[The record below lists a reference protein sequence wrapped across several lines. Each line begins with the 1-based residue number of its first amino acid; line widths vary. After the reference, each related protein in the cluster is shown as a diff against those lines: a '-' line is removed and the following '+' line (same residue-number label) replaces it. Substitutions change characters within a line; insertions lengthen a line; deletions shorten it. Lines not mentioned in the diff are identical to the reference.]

1 MAKADDANVLE
12 QHVEKLVLL
21 VCLVL
26 LGVAAHRWILSSPVS
41 MDGVPIERV
50 DEMLSGKARVV
61 KELYGKEGNVTVPP
75 VPRWAGKTLALRAI
89 APQARE
95 DVDVAMPRLP
105 MKIEL
110 GGPPEDGLV
119 RLAQLIADM
128 PVPPKPQ
135 VTAAMELPEKPV
147 LADVAVAHGTLA
159 YPFAELAK
167 AWTDRLAKVK
177 VPVKLTAQEVV
188 VEVQEEMGDG
198 QWGPPRQVKVAA
210 KPDAEGN
217 PVVVPRVPDFDG
229 TNVEQVRGARDKL
242 TQQQSHILRPD
253 YYRICSPGR
262 QWAPWQP
269 RLPKDEAPAEEPPS
283 VPVVPGLTAAPSR
296 ATFVWFH
303 DETMEVG
310 RRYRHR
316 VKLVFV
322 NPMLTYDKAVS
333 EEYLAEARQTYIETE
348 VSEWSDPVSVD
359 RTVHFFLTGAS
370 ETTGQMTVT
379 IFANKWAQT
388 AMRTFQIRPG
398 EPIGSLWKVRIRNP
412 KTGEA
417 EPAEVDFST
426 GAISLRFR
434 FAEKWLRGNFEVT
447 TAKMLYL
454 DSQGRLRVR
463 IQAQD
468 GADPLRRKL
477 VEEAKRA
484 LGGG

>member
-1 MAKADDANVLE
+1 MAKAEDANVLE

-21 VCLVL
+21 LCLVL

-50 DEMLSGKARVV
+50 DEMLSEKAQRVKRAYDDTDATV
-61 KELYGKEGNVTVPP
+61 KP

-105 MKIEL
+105 MKVEL
-110 GGPPEDGLV
+110 SPAGEEGLV

-128 PVPPKPQ
+128 PVPPKPL
-135 VTAAMELPEKPV
+135 VTAAMELPDKPV
-147 LADVAVAHGTLA
+147 LADVAVAHGALV
-159 YPFAELAK
+159 YPFAELTK
-167 AWTDRLAKVK
+167 AWTDRLKKAEI
-177 VPVKLTAQEVV
+177 PVKLTAQEVI

-217 PVVVPRVPDFDG
+217 PIVVPRVPDFDG
-229 TNVEQVRGARDKL
+229 KNVEEVRGARDKL
-242 TQQQSHILRPD
+242 TQQQGHVLRAE
-253 YYRICSPGR
+253 YYQISSSGHG
-262 QWAPWQP
+262 WAPWQP

-283 VPVVPGLTAAPSR
+283 VPVVPGAAAAPSR
-296 ATFVWFH
+296 ARSVWFH
-303 DETMEVG
+303 DETMELG
-310 RRYRHR
+310 RRYRYR

-322 NPMLTYDKAVS
+322 NPILTYDKAVS
-333 EEYLAEARQTYIETE
+333 DEHLAEARQTYIETDA
-348 VSEWSDPVSVD
+348 SEWSDPVSVD

-379 IFANKWAQT
+379 VFATKWAQT
-388 AMRTFQIRPG
+388 AMRTFQVRPG
-398 EPIGSLWKVRIRNP
+398 ELIGNLAKVKIRNP
-412 KTGEA
+412 KTGDVDPE
-417 EPAEVDFST
+417 EVDFST
-426 GAISLRFR
+426 GAISLRFH
-434 FAEKWLRGNFEVT
+434 FGIKWLRGSFEVA
-447 TAKMLYL
+447 TAKILYL
-454 DSQGRLRVR
+454 DSQGRLRTR
-463 IQAQD
+463 IQARD
-468 GADPLRRKL
+468 SADPLRRKL